1 MTRFTTHTPVAAGHD
16 TFSAENLGAAL
27 GQLPAGLAQE
37 WPRFIGLGR
46 VRPGDVTEPFGMT
59 PFAIRVSRDV
69 NGVSRKH
76 GEVARAMW
84 HGIWPS
90 TPVQDAPISHITNGV
105 HLPTWM
111 APEMQDLL
119 DAYLPPGWR
128 QRVDDPATWK
138 AVDSIPDEA
147 LWAVRCKLRE
157 QLVEYVR
164 QRSVLDR
171 LNRGESA
178 AYAESARRI
187 WDNRTLTIG
196 FVRRIATYKRLY
208 LLSTAPD
215 RAARLLRRQP
225 GVQVLIAG
233 KAHPQDEEA
242 KRTVQRIFDVSRATG
257 AGDRAVFLEN
267 LDMDMESRLVS
278 GCDVWLNLPRPPN
291 EASGTSGM
299 KSALNGGLQ
308 LSVLDGWW
316 AEAYDGAN
324 GWAIDTPVGVGPADQ
339 DAHDAARL
347 FELLET
353 EVLPLFYRR
362 DAPGGVPTGWVR
374 MIRHSLGTIGPRFNA
389 RRMVNDYLA
398 GVPSPNPRGG

>member
-1 MTRFTTHTPVAAGHD
+1 MW
-16 TFSAENLGAAL
+16 
-27 GQLPAGLAQE
+27 Q
-37 WPRFIGLGR
+37 
-46 VRPGDVTEPFGMT
+46 GM
-59 PFAIRVSRDV
+59 
-69 NGVSRKH
+69 
-76 GEVARAMW
+76 
-84 HGIWPS
+84 WPS
-90 TPVQDAPISHITNGV
+90 RAVQDVPVSHISNGV

-111 APEMQDLL
+111 APEMQEML
-119 DAYLPPGWR
+119 DAYLPDDWR
-128 QRVDDPATWK
+128 QRVDDPAVWQ
-138 AVDSIPDEA
+138 AVDSIPGEL
-147 LWAVRCKLRE
+147 LWSVRCKLRR

-164 QRSVLDR
+164 RRSVPDR
-171 LNRGESA
+171 LSRGEPA

-187 WDNRTLTIG
+187 WHDDTLTVG

-225 GVQVLIAG
+225 GLQVLIAG

-242 KRTVQRIFDVSRATG
+242 KRTVQRIFDVSRSTG

-267 LDMDMESRLVS
+267 LDMEMESRLVA

-324 GWAIDTPVGVGPADQ
+324 GWAIDTPAGAGPAEQ

-347 FELLET
+347 FDLLET
-353 EVLPLFYRR
+353 EVLPLFYQR
-362 DAPGGVPTGWVR
+362 DAPGGVPVGWVR
-374 MIRHSLGTIGPRFNA
+374 KIKHSFKTIGPRFNA

-398 GVPSPNPRGG
+398 GMVAPNSRGG